1 MTFFDCLGGCAGGQ
15 APREGHNL
23 ADPRAERSLVV
34 WGLAKR
40 AGLDGG
46 FLGGALESTLAGGFC
61 SAPPKSSGRFLTLV
75 VWDLGDGVG
84 FSRGPLG
91 LQVRSFGG
99 PRGPGGRVVAH
110 TRRPECFFPTLSFWA
125 GGLGEL
131 TH

>member
-1 MTFFDCLGGCAGGQ
+1 M
-15 APREGHNL
+15 PREGHNL

-40 AGLDGG
+40 AGLGGG
-46 FLGGALESTLAGGFC
+46 FWGGAGKHTGRWLPSR
-61 SAPPKSSGRFLTLV
+61 PPLKFGTFSDPGSVG
-75 VWDLGDGVG
+75 LGDGVG

-99 PRGPGGRVVAH
+99 PRGPGGLAVAH